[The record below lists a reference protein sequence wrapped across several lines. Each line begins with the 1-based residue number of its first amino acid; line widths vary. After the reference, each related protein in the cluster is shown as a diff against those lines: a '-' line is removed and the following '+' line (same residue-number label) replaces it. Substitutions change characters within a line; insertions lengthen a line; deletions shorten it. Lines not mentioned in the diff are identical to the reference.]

1 MWSFLLRRLLWT
13 IPTFI
18 GVTLICF
25 MLMHMADADPIATNL
40 SMGLSG
46 RQISSEA
53 IEHLRKLYDLDKP
66 WYVQYGRLLE
76 RLLTL
81 DLGTRWQDGRPIA
94 EVLGEA
100 LPVTLVLSFSSM
112 ALAYL
117 VAIPLGVFS
126 AVRQYSVR
134 DQLLTVV
141 LFVLYSLPSFW
152 VGTMALVFLA
162 SGNYIDCPFTDQPG
176 CFPLRGLHAFEGFEE
191 MTPFEQLRDM
201 AWHLVLPIFTLT
213 YNAFAGL
220 SRYMR
225 SAMLESLRQ
234 DYIRTARAKGLSER
248 TVIFGHA
255 LRNSLIP
262 IVTLFGLTLPQ
273 LISGSVIVESIF
285 GIRGM
290 GYVALEAIRLPD
302 YPLVITMVAFT
313 ALVTVTGVFLSDV
326 LYALVDPRIRLGQE
340 RKP

>member
-1 MWSFLLRRLLWT
+1 MLRFAFRRLLWT
-13 IPTFI
+13 IPTFF

-25 MLMHMADADPIATNL
+25 GLMHFADADPIASQM

-66 WYVQYGRLLE
+66 WHVQYGKLVG

-81 DLGTRWQDGRPIA
+81 DLGNRWQDGRPIA

-100 LPVTLVLSFSSM
+100 LPVTLALSFVSM

-126 AVRQYSVR
+126 AVRQYTIQ
-134 DQLLTVV
+134 DQAVTLF

-162 SGNYIDCPFTDQPG
+162 SGNYIDCGFTEQPG
-176 CFPLRGLHAFEGFEE
+176 CFPLRGLHAFDGFEQ
-191 MTPFEQLRDM
+191 MTFGQQVTDVL
-201 AWHLVLPIFTLT
+201 WHLVLPIVTLT

-234 DYIRTARAKGLSER
+234 DYVRTARAKGLSER
-248 TVIFGHA
+248 VVVFGHA
-255 LRNSLIP
+255 FRNSLIP

-273 LISGSVIVESIF
+273 LIGGSVIVESIF

-290 GYVALEAIRLPD
+290 GFVVLEAIRLPD

-313 ALVTVTGVFLSDV
+313 SLVTVSGIFVSDI
-326 LYALVDPRIRLGQE
+326 LYAVVDPRIRLGQE
-340 RKP
+340 AS